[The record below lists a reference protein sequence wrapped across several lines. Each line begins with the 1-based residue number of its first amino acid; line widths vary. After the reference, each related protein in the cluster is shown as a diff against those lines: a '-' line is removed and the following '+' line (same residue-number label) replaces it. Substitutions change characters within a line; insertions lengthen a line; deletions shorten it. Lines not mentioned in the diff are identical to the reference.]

1 MNRRR
6 NRLRPLVVL
15 HYSHPHFLCQA
26 QNEFICSALSAFPI
40 VLIAPLLAATG
51 HQSSSPLQSPSAHAG
66 EGSHTLIFLQCCQR
80 RQTHTAPQTET
91 TFRWPPSKL

>member
-15 HYSHPHFLCQA
+15 HYSHRPFICQA

-40 VLIAPLLAATG
+40 VLIAPLLVATG
-51 HQSSSPLQSPSAHAG
+51 HKVLALPCKANQPHAG
-66 EGSHTLIFLQCCQR
+66 EGSNTLIFLQCCQR
-80 RQTHTAPQTET
+80 KQTQTTPQTET
-91 TFRWPPSKL
+91 TFR